1 MLNSNELQE
10 LYEGLK
16 LNNVNKYDYV
26 LTGKC
31 PGELGAGPVGLDPV
45 GLGLGEGPP
54 RPWAP
59 PWPLPPSRTDGLCRR
74 ELGGALMTA
83 VPQSRGLGC
92 PGPMVLSQ
100 MKRVGLL
107 GPV

>member
-16 LNNVNKYDYV
+16 LNSVNKYDYV

-54 RPWAP
+54 RPPAP
-59 PWPLPPSRTDGLCRR
+59 GLH
-74 ELGGALMTA
+74 
-83 VPQSRGLGC
+83 
-92 PGPMVLSQ
+92 PGPC
-100 MKRVGLL
+100 LL
-107 GPV
+107 RGQIGCAAENLVVP